1 MRRFQRSSQA
11 RLSLLAATVLFALG
25 ACSSTTPTVRLHSL
39 MPTSLAARAEGAS
52 AGRAPIS
59 VVLAPIGL
67 PAQVDQPQWLVRLP
81 DGSLAALEQE
91 RWAAPL
97 RDEFRQALL
106 EELIVHAGVVEARQ
120 SVAGQMPPT
129 RISVEVRRFDSI
141 PDREARIEGSWTLM
155 AGSPQMPPW
164 HCEWLIREAAGPGMP
179 ALAAAHRRAVVRLA
193 DGIGDGLEALRRGG
207 PLTCPRSD

>member
-1 MRRFQRSSQA
+1 LPARF
-11 RLSLLAATVLFALG
+11 SLLSAVVLFALT
-25 ACSSTTPTVRLHSL
+25 ACSSTTPSVHLHSL
-39 MPTSLAARAEGAS
+39 MPATLSARDEGAS
-52 AGRAPIS
+52 ATRVPIS

-106 EELIVHAGVVEARQ
+106 EELIVHSDVVEARQ
-120 SVAGQMPPT
+120 PLAGSAPPT

-141 PDREARIEGSWTLM
+141 LDREARIEGSWTLT
-155 AGSPQMPPW
+155 AGSPQTQAR
-164 HCEWLIREAAGPGMP
+164 HCEWLIRETAGAGMP
-179 ALAAAHRRAVVRLA
+179 ALAAAHRRAVMRLA
-193 DGIGDGLEALRRGG
+193 DGIGDSLQALQRGD
-207 PLTCPRSD
+207 PPACPRSDPR